1 MISLITLYCNEKE
14 QEPRKQGVDRDTR
27 WTRGTCLVLRGCL
40 LHEGVGLGTVVV
52 GVRSNENSSV
62 NSSIDETKSLGNR
75 GTETVQRKGVR
86 KNREVL

>member
-1 MISLITLYCNEKE
+1 M
-14 QEPRKQGVDRDTR
+14 
-27 WTRGTCLVLRGCL
+27 
-40 LHEGVGLGTVVV
+40 